1 MIKRTLYFGNPCY
14 LKKKQDQL
22 QIDFPEEEKDSRTVP
37 IEDIGIVILDHYRIT
52 ITQGLLTALME
63 NNAAVLN
70 CDQKHLPHAL
80 MLPMYSHH
88 AFTEKVKCQM
98 NASAALKK
106 NLWQQTVSAKIRNQA
121 EVLAWAGGP
130 AKRLFQL
137 SKQVNSGDPDN
148 VEGRAARFYW
158 DALFQDTPGFKRH
171 RFGGAPNNL
180 LNYGYAVLRAIVA
193 RALVSSGLLPVAG
206 IFHRNKYNPYCLADD
221 IMEPY
226 RPMVDKL
233 VLEISEEVGEFE
245 ELTTELKQRILAV
258 PVIDILIGNEKSP
271 LMVACSRTS
280 ASLVQCY
287 EGSARKIL
295 YPEFLQI

>member
-14 LKKKQDQL
+14 LKKKQNQL
-22 QIDFPEEEKDSRTVP
+22 LIDYPGEDKESRSVP
-37 IEDIGIVILDHYRIT
+37 IEDIGIVVLDHYQIT
-52 ITQGLLTALME
+52 ITQGLLTALLE

-80 MLPMYSHH
+80 MLPMHSHH
-88 AFTEKVKCQM
+88 AYTEKVKHQL
-98 NASAALKK
+98 NASASLKK
-106 NLWQQTVSAKIRNQA
+106 NLWQQTVSAKIQNQA

-137 SKQVNSGDPDN
+137 AKQVNSGDPDN

-158 DALFQDTPGFKRH
+158 DALFQDTPGLKRH
-171 RFGGAPNNL
+171 RFGDAPNNL
-180 LNYGYAVLRAIVA
+180 LNYGYAVLRSIMA
-193 RALVSSGLLPVAG
+193 RSLVSSGLLPVSG

-233 VLEISEEVGEFE
+233 VLEMSEEAGEIE
-245 ELTTELKQRILAV
+245 ELTTELKQKILAV
-258 PVIDILIGNEKSP
+258 PVIDVLIANEKSP
-271 LMVACSRTS
+271 LMVACTRTS
-280 ASLVQCY
+280 ASLSQCF
-287 EGSARKIL
+287 EGSARKIA
-295 YPEFLQI
+295 YPDLLHT